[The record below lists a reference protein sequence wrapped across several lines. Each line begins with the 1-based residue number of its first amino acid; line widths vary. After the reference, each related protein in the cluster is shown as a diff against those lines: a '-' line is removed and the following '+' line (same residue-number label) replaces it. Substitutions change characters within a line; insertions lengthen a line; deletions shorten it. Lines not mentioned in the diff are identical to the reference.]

1 MMALPAL
8 PGPPPSFP
16 LAGSRS
22 PAVNYDGPPCPARPS
37 SVLSPGRKQKA
48 YAMHLRVTED
58 ERDEDGTLTVKFEL
72 MTSVREKNWQG
83 QSHVDRMHALIIH
96 M

>member
-1 MMALPAL
+1 
-8 PGPPPSFP
+8 
-16 LAGSRS
+16 
-22 PAVNYDGPPCPARPS
+22 
-37 SVLSPGRKQKA
+37 
-48 YAMHLRVTED
+48 MHLRVTED